1 MNIKDLKQRTKT
13 LVGNPIITT
22 EVFGGQADQYVFS
35 ILYHKNRGDNSADV
49 IKLVNS
55 ITRIPTEMEDKD
67 RYIKLKDLLM
77 FPDDT
82 EILIEGY
89 SEEPWIIAKDF
100 TINYDD
106 NTLNLCGYNTTSVT
120 LADLVLEAK
129 KHHIPFD
136 RVHIYADPG
145 EVLHIA
151 DTALVKGHYNIYL
164 EVHNE
169 DEETPSSGPCSRPP
183 KYKTVTPQFLFE
195 YFQENVPYISITL
208 EIVREFLNSDL
219 KCEKVE
225 PNIEILTDLLRDYI
239 LSQNLVS
246 AEDIEE

>member
-22 EVFGGQADQYVFS
+22 EVFGGCADVYIFS
-35 ILYHKNRGDNSADV
+35 LIYHKMGETPEVKLLPSAGITATDLE
-49 IKLVNS
+49 KLPEPP
-55 ITRIPTEMEDKD
+55 ITLE
-67 RYIKLKDLLM
+67 DLLM

-89 SEEPWIIAKDF
+89 NEEPWIIAKDF

-106 NTLNLCGYNTTSVT
+106 NTLNLCGYNTTSIT

-183 KYKTVTPQFLFE
+183 KYKAVTAQSLFE